1 MRVSLFGSSG
11 LFLKATAA
19 ACVATSAVG
28 HSSAKESTA
37 VAVEDLLAQTEKST
51 ITGGATKISNAIG
64 EGLGVVAK
72 EEQKNSDKVDA
83 KIKKE
88 EDAEKKREQR
98 KEDKEA
104 AQKRLDQ

>member
-1 MRVSLFGSSG
+1 M
-11 LFLKATAA
+11 
-19 ACVATSAVG
+19 
-28 HSSAKESTA
+28 
-37 VAVEDLLAQTEKST
+37 EDLLAQTAKST

-64 EGLGVVAK
+64 EGLGAVAK

-88 EDAEKKREQR
+88 EDAEKRKEQR

-104 AQKRLDQ
+104 A